1 MYGYNVL
8 PWYMGIG
15 CIIMGSM
22 GVLVYVWQVG
32 DVYVSLWVSGY
43 GFMGGVGMCAF
54 GWCVLWC
61 VFGVYMWMVWLYG
74 CGWVYI

>member
-1 MYGYNVL
+1 
-8 PWYMGIG
+8 MGIG

-43 GFMGGVGMCAF
+43 GFMGGVGVGAF
-54 GWCVLWC
+54 GWCVCVVVRIWC
-61 VFGVYMWMVWLYG
+61 VYVDGVFVWLWVG
-74 CGWVYI
+74 WWVYI

>member
-1 MYGYNVL
+1 
-8 PWYMGIG
+8 MGVG

-32 DVYVSLWVSGY
+32 DVSVSLWVCGY
-43 GFMGGVGMCAF
+43 EFMGGVGMGVF
-54 GWCVLWC
+54 GWCTCCGAYL
-61 VFGVYMWMVWLYG
+61 VYMWMVWVGG

>member
-1 MYGYNVL
+1 
-8 PWYMGIG
+8 MGVG

-43 GFMGGVGMCAF
+43 RFMGGVGMGA
-54 GWCVLWC
+54 LR
-61 VFGVYMWMVWLYG
+61 
-74 CGWVYI
+74 

>member
-43 GFMGGVGMCAF
+43 GFMGGVGMGA
-54 GWCVLWC
+54 LR
-61 VFGVYMWMVWLYG
+61 
-74 CGWVYI
+74 